1 MTIDRE
7 GKRKEKENEKKFQT
21 NPDVADDVLY
31 HVIGL
36 TNETLAK
43 CAFDSCI

>member
-7 GKRKEKENEKKFQT
+7 GKRKKERKKKFQT

-43 CAFDSCI
+43 GAFDSCI

>member
-1 MTIDRE
+1 MTINRE
-7 GKRKEKENEKKFQT
+7 GKRKKKRKKFQT

-36 TNETLAK
+36 TNETLARG
-43 CAFDSCI
+43 AFASCI